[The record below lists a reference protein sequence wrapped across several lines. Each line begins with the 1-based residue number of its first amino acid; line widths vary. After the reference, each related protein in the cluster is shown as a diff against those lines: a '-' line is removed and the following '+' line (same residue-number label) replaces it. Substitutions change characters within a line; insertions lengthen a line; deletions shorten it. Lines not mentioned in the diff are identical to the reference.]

1 MTAAQRPVASS
12 RPQSAQHHQPAGN
25 GQQPA
30 AAQPAAQASETP
42 MLDKILTQQHSFTP
56 LGEDAEIT
64 LSAWHVYKYLAKPTK
79 KGVMPGNDDCIK
91 FTIMCRQRKLNPW
104 TGDCYLLGYD
114 TNDGPQFTIIT
125 AHQAL
130 LSRAELHPK
139 YEGMQSGVI
148 VSYMGKDATGNDV
161 LQFEER
167 EGDLTYSGETLL
179 GGWAKVF
186 RSDRKLPSY
195 QRLKLQTYDKGLSQW
210 KKDPAGM
217 ICKCFDEQT
226 EVLTTR
232 GFQKFAEV
240 TGHILQVDDHHGLT
254 PVSVQPF
261 SQDYDGDMVVMDSD
275 DLNFAVTPNHDMIL
289 TSGKM
294 EAGAMYN
301 AARSRISMWIPR
313 LVKSTRPDVA
323 ISDDAIALAAAYLC
337 DGQDHSGGKQFGI
350 AVSRQR
356 KIDALNAIGLF
367 HNRGVRAAS
376 GDIAITNTGR
386 VITSTKDKTVFSYRY
401 ESMGGLV
408 AIGRQVNWALLSAL
422 SARQARIF
430 ADSMIE
436 FDGHVDG
443 KSGVRRFFQSRLEVL
458 GAFELASVL
467 GGYAV
472 SERKPRESD
481 GGTKPNF
488 CVTISERNEIG
499 IRRWGRFHNYEK
511 QGQHDYVGLE
521 RRPNVGGKVWCVT
534 VPSGVIVVRR
544 NGFSMLCGN
553 CSEAAA
559 LRQAFPSVIGGMYLR
574 DEVDAFQA
582 RGGQAAAG
590 TQRTG
595 HGGAVD
601 LDVLTGSS
609 HGQLPPGIGQESPH
623 QPDESSQLTQAGT
636 EAFGG
641 DEAAQAAQ
649 VSQVFEAGSDQ
660 DSEPDTEESG
670 IGEEFL
676 NWQFDIDQAATNGAL
691 DKLAEDCAKD
701 CTGHMRIRV
710 MEAIAKRRTAL
721 AGGNIHPQSASKKS
735 NK

>member
-1 MTAAQRPVASS
+1 MTQRPVASS
-12 RPQSAQHHQPAGN
+12 RPQSAQQAQHKPAGN
-25 GQQPA
+25 GQQS
-30 AAQPAAQASETP
+30 AQPAAAETP
-42 MLDKILTQQHSFTP
+42 ILDKIITQQHTFTP
-56 LGEDAEIT
+56 LGEDAEIS
-64 LSAWHVYKYLAKPTK
+64 LSAWHVYTYLAKPTK
-79 KGVMPGNDDCIK
+79 SGKMPGNDDCIK

-130 LSRAELHPK
+130 LSRAELHPS

-574 DEVDAFQA
+574 DEVDAFQS
-582 RGGQAAAG
+582 RGGKEPS
-590 TQRTG
+590 QRTG
-595 HGGAVD
+595 QGGAVD
-601 LDVLTGSS
+601 LDVLTGSHAS
-609 HGQLPPGIGQESPH
+609 GQLPAGVGQQQPAGDESTQEPSPDDSNQES
-623 QPDESSQLTQAGT
+623 LVQAGT

-641 DEAAQAAQ
+641 EQDDD
-649 VSQVFEAGSDQ
+649 SQD
-660 DSEPDTEESG
+660 EESG
-670 IGEEFL
+670 SGTGPVSSEEEFT

-701 CTGHMRIRV
+701 CTGHLRIRV